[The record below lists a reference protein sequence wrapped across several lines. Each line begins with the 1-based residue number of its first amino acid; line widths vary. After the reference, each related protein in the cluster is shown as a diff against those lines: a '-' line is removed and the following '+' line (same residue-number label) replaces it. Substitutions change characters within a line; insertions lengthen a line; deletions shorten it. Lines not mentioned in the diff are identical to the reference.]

1 MSSIKPSLVVAILVP
16 TLVLGFSFISLS
28 LIIVDAKYSSNSFT
42 LLIFN
47 LKAVL
52 LILVILNV

>member
-28 LIIVDAKYSSNSFT
+28 LIIVDAKYSYNSFT